1 MANSAK
7 TIKKNVPKKRLL
19 RTAADVNV
27 LPQAAEQDDIDS
39 SSDSDVPVR
48 KIAAGPSSDSSSSD
62 SDSEF
67 EGMTAQEILATIPK
81 KKRIVTIPTS
91 LSGCPLQHRIKVEP
105 HYRRQLE
112 LSGIEFDKNFF
123 SFTKEEDDKIRENWR
138 EFSRKRKITGHIFDF
153 LGLDKNG
160 MKQEIDVQSNL
171 TVKVKIWPALC
182 KGLENRYAKTVR
194 QRVSYIF
201 HPYFREEQD
210 YDMLEVERRL
220 DADETMAE
228 ISESMKIP
236 PRFLDRKYAKRGPP
250 KEKMLSQNQRI
261 HMLKLLYE
269 SIIDNG
275 DHKFLSRNFD
285 WKLFRNKCREK
296 SIDPP
301 PNARTVNETFRRKF
315 DRVEQKIFRHLEPA
329 PTLKQKLMYVHEA
342 YLRFHFKVTPHR
354 RRGDT
359 LVIQL
364 DTLFTVVFEDY
375 NLDKRWD
382 PPPAL
387 LALVKEKKIDLD
399 KIRSRL
405 ENVKE
410 HEKRVSET
418 PTPKGRFHVVVKRA
432 IKLEELGTPERSRES
447 TLDERLEISS
457 IHEQSSRASSVAAS
471 VDPFADD
478 HDDPLTEFEMSST
491 MNTTASFVA
500 NRNETILAGGGAG
513 IEGSD
518 ALNDTSLGGSILNQS
533 AASQK
538 KAADETV
545 QLDMSQ
551 DIWSQLVG

>member
-1 MANSAK
+1 MANLAK
-7 TIKKNVPKKRLL
+7 TKKKNVPKKRLL
-19 RTAADVNV
+19 STASDVVV
-27 LPQAAEQDDIDS
+27 LPQVAEIDS
-39 SSDSDVPVR
+39 DSDSDVPVR
-48 KIAAGPSSDSSSSD
+48 KIAAGSSSDSSSSD

-67 EGMTAQEILATIPK
+67 EGMTAEEILATIPK
-81 KKRIVTIPTS
+81 RKVTVPTS
-91 LSGCPLQHRIKVEP
+91 PSGCPLQHRIRNGP
-105 HYRRQLE
+105 HYVRQLQ
-112 LSGIEFDKNFF
+112 LSGQEFDTNFF
-123 SFTKEEDDKIRENWR
+123 SFTKEEDDKIRENWK
-138 EFSRKRKITGHIFDF
+138 EFSRKRKIIGHIFDF
-153 LGLDKNG
+153 LGWDKNG
-160 MKQEIDVQSNL
+160 MLQEVETQSNIA
-171 TVKVKIWPALC
+171 VRMKIWSALC
-182 KGLENRYAKTVR
+182 KGLDNRYAKTVR
-194 QRVSYIF
+194 HRVSYIF

-236 PRFLDRKYAKRGPP
+236 PRFLDRQYAKREPA
-250 KEKMLSQNQRI
+250 EKMLSQNQRI

-285 WKLFRNKCREK
+285 WKTFRNKCREK

-315 DRVEQKIFRHLEPA
+315 DRVEQRIFRHLEPA

-354 RRGDT
+354 RKGDT
-359 LVIQL
+359 LLIEL

-405 ENVKE
+405 ADVKE

-418 PTPKGRFHVVVKRA
+418 PTPKARFHVVVKRR
-432 IKLEELGTPERSRES
+432 IKPEELGTPKRSRES

-457 IHEQSSRASSVAAS
+457 IQDQSSRAAS
-471 VDPFADD
+471 IAGSIDLFAED

-491 MNTTASFVA
+491 MNTTSSFVA

-533 AASQK
+533 TASQK
-538 KAADETV
+538 KQADETV